1 MERASEGKSRAPD
14 MLQDQ
19 PHPSPV
25 GRLSGPG
32 GEQGLVGRLI
42 ITAVRVESRPGPAPV
57 HKLGIPAARGRPVAA
72 SAPAA
77 LPPGRTEPPGAF
89 QHGQLRPIPSWAGVP
104 LPGISPSSPPSLS
117 PSGTLPPSPS
127 SPPSSSLPL
136 SHSLAHPTPLSHS
149 LYRSMQ
155 VPPLPRLK

>member
-25 GRLSGPG
+25 GRLSGTG

-57 HKLGIPAARGRPVAA
+57 HKLGMPAARGRPVAA

-89 QHGQLRPIPSWAGVP
+89 QHGQRRPIPSWAGAP
-104 LPGISPSSPPSLS
+104 LPGISPSSAPSLS
-117 PSGTLPPSPS
+117 GSLLSRGRNSPSGSPCFCS
-127 SPPSSSLPL
+127 RVLRNAIMALIKRISPL
-136 SHSLAHPTPLSHS
+136 
-149 LYRSMQ
+149 RM
-155 VPPLPRLK
+155 